1 MHSFVMSNG
10 RSASVVS
17 KSLIENDLIEE
28 FHWLPQDIDK
38 IPYKKLQMFFLIRRE
53 KNAAR
58 DSKRDVDENKQ
69 KQKSGTSGSGQS
81 KRYKKI

>member
-1 MHSFVMSNG
+1 MHSFVKSNG
-10 RSASVVS
+10 RSASAVS
-17 KSLIENDLIEE
+17 KAIIENDLIEE

-58 DSKRDVDENKQ
+58 
-69 KQKSGTSGSGQS
+69 QS
-81 KRYKKI
+81 KTMEDDRRNKINSQGQGKKNRR